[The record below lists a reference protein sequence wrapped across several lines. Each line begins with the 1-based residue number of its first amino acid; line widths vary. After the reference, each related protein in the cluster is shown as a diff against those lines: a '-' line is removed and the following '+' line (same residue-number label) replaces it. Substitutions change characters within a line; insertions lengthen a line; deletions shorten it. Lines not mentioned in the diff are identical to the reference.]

1 MDSSQL
7 KTGSFQAANV
17 ASMMRQRMADSAE
30 ASPELALRQIV
41 EYLNG
46 TPESFVPLL
55 GLLSL
60 KGKRF
65 TLKDHFPM
73 EPVFKCQLP
82 SRQLMKCARQVSK
95 CCIVDSPI
103 RLADGRTVRADQ
115 IVPGDQVI
123 SISTAWQSVRRRV
136 LNVFRNG
143 EKSVY
148 ELITRLGSKVQLSAE
163 HRLRTLHGYTPISEL
178 KSGDRIA
185 ALKSGGEFGSLQI
198 PRSRI
203 VLTAYLIGDGSITE
217 RYLAISSSCS
227 AIIQEALSASNEARL
242 HGSKGRSAKQ
252 IYFSRSST
260 IAQWMK
266 ADGLWNTYSHTKF
279 LPSWVFQ
286 LSREDTALFL
296 SRLWATDG
304 MIKRKDSCVA
314 ISYCSVSKRLAMDV
328 RSLLNKLGIQCS
340 IKQRTTSCKGKPGMD
355 AYIVR
360 VETQEGWQR
369 FMHELNVPGK
379 PACQLPTAKSN
390 NNRDTLPIEVN
401 RVLKSLF
408 EETSHGHANSL
419 RQHKLRMK
427 AEYPVSRSKVR
438 RYLELAATKGLTGRP
453 EYSEL
458 ENLHFGNVAWDEVL
472 SITEVGSKDTVDIE
486 IEHEHNYILD
496 GLVSHNSMSLSADG
510 VLRAATTPF
519 LQTLYVTPRFEQI
532 RRLSTNY
539 VRPLIRNSII
549 YPLMVDESC
558 VQQVLQRS
566 FINESAMFFSFCLLD
581 VDRIR
586 GLSVDIIKF
595 DEIQDMDYDFI
606 PVIMECKSHSVLG
619 LTAFSGTPKTLD
631 NTIEALWQL
640 SSQGEWVVPCF
651 RCGYWNMACVAVD
664 LNKMIGKETVVCA
677 KCQKPVDPSTGH
689 WYHTAAKDHGDFP
702 GYHVPQP
709 IMPLHYASP
718 QKWRELLVKQQTYS
732 PQKFLNEVLGE
743 SCDMGVKLITL
754 TDIKNASILGPNDY
768 YKAAQLFKN
777 CELRIL
783 AVDWG
788 GGGAEENSYTVGSLI
803 GWNPYEAKIQCHY
816 AVRMNA
822 GYNHQDEAALLLK
835 LFTETGCHIFAH
847 DYGGSGAVRETLMIQ
862 AGLPMS
868 RIMNI
873 SYVRATSKNIL
884 YYNPPVAQ
892 GTSRGY
898 YALDKA
904 RSLVLQATCLKSGVI
919 QLPEYESAKDIT
931 RDLLALL
938 EDKHEMPGGSD
949 VYLIRRQPKLSDDF
963 AHSLNFGCVAIWHS
977 KQNWPDL
984 ATVNQIRLPDNLVQE
999 LQPPTGERG

>member
-1 MDSSQL
+1 MISLRVRIKNPIMDSSLSQ
-7 KTGSFQAANV
+7 TGSYQAANV
-17 ASMMRQRMADSAE
+17 ASMMRQRMADASE
-30 ASPELALRQIV
+30 ASPEHALRQIV

-46 TPESFVPLL
+46 NPESFVPLL

-95 CCIVDSPI
+95 
-103 RLADGRTVRADQ
+103 
-115 IVPGDQVI
+115 
-123 SISTAWQSVRRRV
+123 
-136 LNVFRNG
+136 
-143 EKSVY
+143 
-148 ELITRLGSKVQLSAE
+148 
-163 HRLRTLHGYTPISEL
+163 
-178 KSGDRIA
+178 
-185 ALKSGGEFGSLQI
+185 
-198 PRSRI
+198 
-203 VLTAYLIGDGSITE
+203 
-217 RYLAISSSCS
+217 
-227 AIIQEALSASNEARL
+227 
-242 HGSKGRSAKQ
+242 
-252 IYFSRSST
+252 
-260 IAQWMK
+260 
-266 ADGLWNTYSHTKF
+266 
-279 LPSWVFQ
+279 
-286 LSREDTALFL
+286 
-296 SRLWATDG
+296 
-304 MIKRKDSCVA
+304 
-314 ISYCSVSKRLAMDV
+314 
-328 RSLLNKLGIQCS
+328 
-340 IKQRTTSCKGKPGMD
+340 
-355 AYIVR
+355 
-360 VETQEGWQR
+360 
-369 FMHELNVPGK
+369 
-379 PACQLPTAKSN
+379 
-390 NNRDTLPIEVN
+390 
-401 RVLKSLF
+401 
-408 EETSHGHANSL
+408 
-419 RQHKLRMK
+419 
-427 AEYPVSRSKVR
+427 
-438 RYLELAATKGLTGRP
+438 
-453 EYSEL
+453 
-458 ENLHFGNVAWDEVL
+458 
-472 SITEVGSKDTVDIE
+472 
-486 IEHEHNYILD
+486 
-496 GLVSHNSMSLSADG
+496 SMSLSADG

-640 SSQGEWVVPCF
+640 SSQGEWVIPCHA
-651 RCGYWNMACVAVD
+651 CGRWNMACVAAD

-677 KCQKPVDPSTGH
+677 KCQKPINPSEGH

-754 TDIKNASILGPNDY
+754 TDIKAASVLGHNDY
-768 YKAAQLFKN
+768 YKAAQQFKN
-777 CELRIL
+777 CELRVL

-788 GGGAEENSYTVGSLI
+788 GGGAEETSYTVGSLI
-803 GWNPYEAKIQCHY
+803 GWNPYEAKIQCHFT
-816 AVRMNA
+816 VRMNA
-822 GYNHQDEAALLLK
+822 GYTHQDEAAFLLK
-835 LFTETGCHIFAH
+835 LFAETGCHIFAH
-847 DYGGSGAVRETLMIQ
+847 DYGGSGSVRETLMIQ
-862 AGLPMS
+862 AGLPMV

-873 SYVRATSKNIL
+873 NYVRATSKNIL
-884 YYNPPVAQ
+884 YYNKPVAQ
-892 GTSRGY
+892 GSSRGY

-904 RSLVLQATCLKSGVI
+904 RSLVLQATCLKSQLI

-931 RDLLALL
+931 RDLLALT

-949 VYLIRRQPKLSDDF
+949 VYLIRRQPKMSDDF
-963 AHSLNFGCVAIWHS
+963 AHSLNFGCVAIWHN

-984 ATVNQIRLPDNLVQE
+984 ASVNQFKLTDEMIRKLEPQE
-999 LQPPTGERG
+999 PMERG